1 MKSIIQVEKVS
12 KIFGGKR
19 IFNEV
24 SFEVYSDEILVL
36 MGESG
41 AGKSTMLNLI
51 GQLDND
57 FEGEITYD
65 AQVFEGNRIPFPFVF
80 QESESLL
87 PWKNVEDNIRLV
99 QSILSKEALDEILNL
114 VSLEAHRYK
123 KPHELSG
130 GMKQRVG
137 IARALVC
144 HSKVMLMDEPFSS
157 LDANL
162 RRKLQDLIIE
172 IKNKRSLTVIFVTH
186 DLEEA
191 KRIGDRIINLST

>member
-1 MKSIIQVEKVS
+1 MKSIIQVEKVT
-12 KIFGGKR
+12 KIFGGKK
-19 IFNEV
+19 IFSEI
-24 SFEVYSDEILVL
+24 SFDVYSDEILVL

-65 AQVFEGNRIPFPFVF
+65 TQVFEGNRIPFPFVF

-99 QSILSKEALDEILNL
+99 QSDLSKEALDEILNL
-114 VSLEAHRYK
+114 VSLDVHRFK

>member
-1 MKSIIQVEKVS
+1 MKSIIQVENVS

-19 IFNEV
+19 IFSEI

-41 AGKSTMLNLI
+41 VGKSTMLNLI
-51 GQLDND
+51 GQLDRD

-65 AQVFEGNRIPFPFVF
+65 ARIFEGNRIPFPFVF

-99 QSILSKEALDEILNL
+99 QSNISKEALDEILNL
-114 VSLEAHRYK
+114 VSLETHRYK

-186 DLEEA
+186 DLDEA
-191 KRIGDRIINLST
+191 KRIGDRIINLSS

>member
-1 MKSIIQVEKVS
+1 MKPIIQVEKVS

-19 IFNEV
+19 IFSNV
-24 SFEVYSDEILVL
+24 SFDVYSDEILVL

-41 AGKSTMLNLI
+41 VGKSTMLNLI
-51 GQLDND
+51 GQLDSD
-57 FEGEITYD
+57 FDGRIAYD
-65 AQVFEGNRIPFPFVF
+65 ARIFEGNRIPFPFVF

-99 QSILSKEALDEILNL
+99 QSNLSNEALDEILTL
-114 VSLEAHRYK
+114 VSLEVHRYK

>member
-1 MKSIIQVEKVS
+1 MKSIIQVENVS

-19 IFNEV
+19 IFSEI

-41 AGKSTMLNLI
+41 VGKSTMLNLI
-51 GQLDND
+51 GQLDRD
-57 FEGEITYD
+57 YEGRIVYD
-65 AQVFEGNRIPFPFVF
+65 ESVFGGNQIPFPFVF

-99 QSILSKEALDEILNL
+99 QSDLSKEALDEILTI
-114 VSLEAHRYK
+114 VSLDAHRYK

-186 DLEEA
+186 DLDEA
-191 KRIGDRIINLST
+191 KRIGDRIINLNT